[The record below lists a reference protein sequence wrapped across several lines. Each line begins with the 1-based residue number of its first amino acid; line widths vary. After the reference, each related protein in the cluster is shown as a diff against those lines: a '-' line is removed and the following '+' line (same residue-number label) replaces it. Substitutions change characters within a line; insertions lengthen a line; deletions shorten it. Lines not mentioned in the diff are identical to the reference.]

1 MRSNTTTTRVF
12 ALAAAAACA
21 AGLSACQGQVPVPGP
36 SGGDDDA
43 AITEPSAGAPPPDGS
58 DSTGSVEEAQD
69 IEPITFRDGAIGLTE
84 TCDQIITDFKAP
96 SYQTGAR
103 EYELVYLLHCTLDYS
118 GDLSYEDARTAGVLM
133 LSDDTESGHYGFR
146 TYFVDDDM
154 EAAGLNPINDGNHRG
169 MNHVDG
175 WFSFTVAGSDG
186 RVDPLPEGATTLV
199 YERDA
204 LTDSGTGKTY
214 EAYSTRSEVT
224 IK

>member
-1 MRSNTTTTRVF
+1 MLFRS
-12 ALAAAAACA
+12 
-21 AGLSACQGQVPVPGP
+21 
-36 SGGDDDA
+36 
-43 AITEPSAGAPPPDGS
+43 
-58 DSTGSVEEAQD
+58 QD